1 MLTPQEQERV
11 DKNLKT
17 LNKELAHSEP
27 TSARLC
33 QYLTDRLADCG
44 LTIDWSDPAS
54 LELGKSASFRL
65 LQYHNLFPY
74 PYILTV
80 KKINDGKWSSE
91 VTFTEC

>member
-1 MLTPQEQERV
+1 MLTPQEQEQV
-11 DKNLKT
+11 NKNLKT
-17 LNKELAHSEP
+17 LNKELAHSKP

-33 QYLTDRLADCG
+33 QYLDVRLADCG
-44 LTIDWSDPAS
+44 LSINWSDPES

-65 LQYHNLFPY
+65 LQYHDLSPY

-80 KKINDGKWSSE
+80 KKIEDEKWESE